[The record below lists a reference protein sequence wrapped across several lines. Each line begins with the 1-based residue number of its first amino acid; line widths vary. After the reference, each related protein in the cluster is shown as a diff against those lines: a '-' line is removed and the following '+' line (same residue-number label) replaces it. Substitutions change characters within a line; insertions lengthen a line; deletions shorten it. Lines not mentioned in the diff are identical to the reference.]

1 MLDLAG
7 GTTVY
12 LACGA
17 TDLRKS
23 YHGLAAIIK
32 LKFPIRAACLRSAT
46 AGGLLLR
53 FCNGTDLVSGF

>member
-23 YHGLAAIIK
+23 CNGLAAVIK
-32 LKFPIRAACLRSAT
+32 LIA
-46 AGGLLLR
+46 
-53 FCNGTDLVSGF
+53 NDLNKLILKL

>member
-32 LKFPIRAACLRSAT
+32 LKFKIDPY
-46 AGGLLLR
+46 
-53 FCNGTDLVSGF
+53 